1 MVTHQAVQPTPEPAM
16 SDDATRPT
24 AQVTLLGRQ
33 YVFAC
38 NPGEEGKLERA
49 ARYLDRAMQG
59 IHAQNN
65 LLGSE
70 RVSLMAALNIAHELL
85 EVLDAQRSEAQ
96 QLSQLS
102 ERLEQAMASSVP
114 CYRTPAE

>member
-1 MVTHQAVQPTPEPAM
+1 M
-16 SDDATRPT
+16 SDDASRPT
-24 AQVTLLGRQ
+24 AEVTLLGRH

-38 NPGEEGKLERA
+38 NPGEEQKLQRA

-70 RVSLMAALNIAHELL
+70 RVALMAALNITHELL
-85 EVLDAQRSEAQ
+85 ETMDTRRSEEQ
-96 QLSQLS
+96 QLDHLS
-102 ERLEQAMASSVP
+102 ERLERAMAGAP
-114 CYRTPAE
+114 RHGRTAAE

>member
-1 MVTHQAVQPTPEPAM
+1 M

-24 AQVTLLGRQ
+24 AQVTLLGRH

-38 NPGEEGKLERA
+38 NPGEERKLERA

-59 IHAQNN
+59 IHSQNN

-70 RVSLMAALNIAHELL
+70 RVALMAALNITHELL
-85 EVLDAQRSEAQ
+85 EVLDTRRSEEQ
-96 QLSQLS
+96 QLDRLS
-102 ERLEQAMASSVP
+102 ERLEQAMAAAVP
-114 CYRTPAE
+114 GNISPTE